1 MTSINLY
8 ILIKTISDRTG
19 LVCVLE
25 MGDYRKAIVKS
36 LPGISFKEAFA
47 DAVSRLNKK
56 SVISLFTNR
65 NSIEVH
71 SAILAENQKQNH
83 QIFFQNTKTDY
94 QDKLEWLAYETALMN
109 GSDKELM
116 AETIDGKAWEK

>member
-1 MTSINLY
+1 MTAINLY
-8 ILIKTISDRTG
+8 ILIKTVSDRTG

-36 LPGISFKEAFA
+36 LPNLGFKEAFA
-47 DAVSRLNKK
+47 DAMSRITKR
-56 SVISLFTNR
+56 SVISLYTNR

-83 QIFFQNTKTDY
+83 QVFYQNQKNDTSE
-94 QDKLEWLAYETALMN
+94 KLEWLAYETALMN
-109 GSDKELM
+109 GSDKELRE
-116 AETIDGKAWEK
+116 ETIDGKVWS